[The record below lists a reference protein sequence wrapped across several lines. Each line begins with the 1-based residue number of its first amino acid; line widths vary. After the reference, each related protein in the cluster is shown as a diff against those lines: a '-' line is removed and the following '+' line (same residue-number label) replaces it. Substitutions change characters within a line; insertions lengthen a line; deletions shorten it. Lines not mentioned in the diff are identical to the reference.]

1 MDASH
6 DSLTDLQAERERPLT
21 GRLGLA
27 FKALAIVIAATH
39 IYFNT
44 LSVLPDIW
52 RSAIHFGMFGLGAAL
67 LYPLAQPTSA
77 SLKRSV
83 LVIDVMLGVAAVGA
97 ALYLI
102 LGETALYARNGAF
115 NTTDWVAASVAIL
128 VALELARRCAGWF
141 IPVLILVA
149 LSYVVLWGSW
159 IDGVFAF
166 PGLSWETLLR
176 RSYFG
181 EEGMFGPIARISWSF
196 VFMFILFGAFL
207 VQSGASNF
215 IVRLA
220 RAAAGQLT
228 GGPGLIAVL
237 ASGLMGSVTGSAV
250 ANTVAT
256 GSVTIPLMKRSG
268 FPARF
273 AGGVEAA
280 ASTGGQLMPPVMG
293 AGAFVM
299 ASFTQ
304 ISYLDIVAASVI
316 PAILYFF
323 SVGVFVRIEAQK
335 QKLVPAHEDGETL
348 LQVLSEGWTFLLP
361 ILVLIAM
368 LFWGRTPTFAA
379 GVATLSIIALSWI
392 SGARLG
398 VGAIVAATT
407 SAVRTMTQTAILL
420 IAIGLVVNVI
430 GMTGIGNTFSLMITG
445 WAGGSLLLTIV
456 LVALASLVLG
466 MGLPVTA
473 AYIVLATLA
482 APALTAL
489 IQDAELVRALMNGVS
504 APDAQALISLVAPG
518 LDAAAPM
525 SAETARAI
533 LGDLPPEIR
542 PMLASSLI
550 PAEAVTAALLS
561 AHLIVFWLSQDS
573 NVTPPVALA
582 AFAAATIAGSPP
594 MRTGFT
600 AWKLAKGL
608 YLVPLLFA
616 YTTIVSA
623 SPLTLALLTIGAAVS
638 FIAIA
643 GAFEGWLEGRL
654 SPAVRIAAALAGA
667 LALPI
672 WGHPWLSALGV
683 ALTLAILFRD
693 TLVRSLAGKPHRP

>member
-1 MDASH
+1 MTAPQDA
-6 DSLTDLQAERERPLT
+6 LTDLQGARERPLS
-21 GRLGLA
+21 GKFGIVFAGLS
-27 FKALAIVIAATH
+27 IVIAVSH
-39 IYFNT
+39 LYFNA

-52 RSAIHFGMFGLGAAL
+52 RSALHFGMFGLAAAL
-67 LYPLAQPTSA
+67 LYPLARPQSPG
-77 SLKRSV
+77 LQRG
-83 LVIDVMLGVAAVGA
+83 LLFFDILLGVAAVGVA
-97 ALYLI
+97 AYLI
-102 LGETALYARNGAF
+102 SAETALYARNGAF
-115 NTTDWVAASVAIL
+115 VTSDWIAAAVAIL
-128 VALELARRCAGWF
+128 VTLELARRCAGWF
-141 IPVLILVA
+141 IPVLILIA
-149 LSYVVLWGSW
+149 LSYVVLWGTW

-220 RAAAGQLT
+220 RAAAGRLT

-250 ANTVAT
+250 ANTAST

-268 FPARF
+268 FSPRF

-299 ASFTQ
+299 ATFTQ
-304 ISYLDIVAASVI
+304 IPYLQIVAASIV
-316 PAILYFF
+316 PALLYFF
-323 SVGVFVRIEAQK
+323 TVGVFVRIEAQK
-335 QKLVPAHEDGETL
+335 QGLVPTHKETESL
-348 LQVLSEGWTFLLP
+348 GDVLKEGWTFLLP
-361 ILVLIAM
+361 LLVLIGM
-368 LFWGRTPTFAA
+368 LVWGRTPTYAA
-379 GVATLSIIALSWI
+379 GVATLSVIALSWI
-392 SGARLG
+392 SGTRLG
-398 VGAIVAATT
+398 GREILNATT

-430 GMTGIGNTFSLMITG
+430 GMTGVGNTFSLMITG

-489 IQDAELVRALMNGVS
+489 IQDAELIRALMAGVS
-504 APDAQALISLVAPG
+504 APEAQALIGLVAPSIDPA
-518 LDAAAPM
+518 LPM
-525 SAETARAI
+525 SAETARMI
-533 LGDLPPEIR
+533 LSDLPPEIR
-542 PMLASSLI
+542 PMLTSGLI
-550 PAEAVTAALLS
+550 PAEAAVAALLS

-582 AFAAATIAGSPP
+582 AFAAASIAESPP
-594 MRTGFT
+594 MRTGFM

-616 YTTIVSA
+616 YTAIVSA
-623 SPLTLALLTIGAAVS
+623 GPLELAGIALSAAIA
-638 FIAIA
+638 FLAIA
-643 GAFEGWLEGRL
+643 GGLEGWMEGKLSMAFRL
-654 SPAVRIAAALAGA
+654 GLIGAGI
-667 LALPI
+667 LCLPI
-672 WGHPWLSALGV
+672 WGLPWLSALGA
-683 ALTLAILFRD
+683 ALTL
-693 TLVRSLAGKPHRP
+693 TLVFRGILRRLVSPRPS